1 MSETTF
7 SRIITL
13 PGNKGIA
20 ISGRTGSGKSS
31 IFFRSRH
38 VTRVIVADTGSGGHA
53 IYARPG
59 TEVIDVITDNP
70 NESPIQQTIR
80 LISMWTRQG
89 LLWAMDSFS
98 TMQEQQVLW
107 RKRFKAKNNQMSLQE
122 HGFVVGDMRDLALEL
137 ATRPGFTIFNT
148 SPGGQVRTPD
158 GQLVN
163 IPKGVLV
170 GYPALSGLAEGKE
183 SVLSR
188 FTSSWIVMP
197 GFFMTDR
204 TSGAITRKVPRG
216 FLLPWHDLRGGDI
229 GNFAPIKDQLR
240 VLQASKVMRK
250 TEHGEQEVEE
260 EVDSF
265 LSLDSERCT
274 IDAMLERIADHFPQ
288 IREQPRKEST
298 APASESA
305 KPQTAPAAPPVV
317 LVKDGEQGGAP
328 AKGGQGRRGQPGS
341 TSAAA

>member
-1 MSETTF
+1 MSELTL
-7 SRIITL
+7 SRIVTL
-13 PGNKGIA
+13 PGHKGIA

-31 IFFRSRH
+31 IFFGSRH
-38 VTRVIVADTGSGGHA
+38 VTRIIVADTGSGGHA
-53 IYARPG
+53 IYKRPG
-59 TEVIDVITDNP
+59 TEVVDVVTDNP
-70 NESPIQQTIR
+70 NESPIQQTVR
-80 LISMWTRQG
+80 LIRQWTKQG

-107 RKRFKAKNNQMSLQE
+107 RKRFRAKNNQMSLQE

-197 GFFMTDR
+197 GFFQTDR
-204 TSGAITRKVPRG
+204 NSGAITRKVPRG

-229 GNFAPIKDQLR
+229 GNFAPIKDPLR
-240 VLQASKVMRK
+240 VLKPSKTMRK

-260 EVDSF
+260 EVDAF
-265 LSLDSERCT
+265 LPLESELCT

-288 IREQPRKEST
+288 IRE
-298 APASESA
+298 PARPAESA
-305 KPQTAPAAPPVV
+305 PGAGAPPAQAATGTAPPVS
-317 LVKDGEQGGAP
+317 LVKGDGETGSQA
-328 AKGGQGRRGQPGS
+328 ASKGRGRG
-341 TSAAA
+341 AAAAA